1 MELIYSGKVRDIYD
15 AGEDR
20 LVMVTSDRMSAFD
33 VVMDEPIP
41 DKGRVLTATSA
52 YWFDHLASVGD
63 GSIGSH
69 LISCDLAD
77 VPGGGEHP
85 EWAGRVM
92 LTRRAE
98 MLPVEAIV
106 RGYITGSA
114 WREYS
119 ASGTIHGMTAPEG
132 LDESSRLPQP
142 MYTPS
147 TKAEVGAH
155 DENISADAAAEI
167 LGGEMAQRVKAAALA
182 LFAAGSAAAAER
194 GLILAD
200 TKFEFGLIDGHLVL
214 CDEVLTPDS
223 SRVWPADG
231 YAPGGPQPAFDKEPL
246 RAWLSKQPW
255 DKSPPPPALPP
266 EVVAETADRYREAYA
281 RLTGRALADWPGAA
295 AERIG
300 PGATV
305 R

>member
-15 AGEDR
+15 AGDDR
-20 LVMVTSDRMSAFD
+20 LAMVTSDRISAFD
-33 VVMDEPIP
+33 VVMHEEIP

-52 YWFDHLASVGD
+52 HWFDHLASVGD

-69 LISCDLAD
+69 LISTDLAD
-77 VPGGGEHP
+77 VPDGDAHP

-106 RGYITGSA
+106 RGYVSGSA

-119 ASGTIHGMTAPEG
+119 ASGTIHGMAAPEG
-132 LDESSRLPQP
+132 LVESSRLPQP

-147 TKAEVGAH
+147 TKAAVGDH
-155 DENISADAAAEI
+155 DENISVEAAADL
-167 LGGEMAQRVKAAALA
+167 LGGGLAQRVEAAALA
-182 LFAAGSAAAAER
+182 IFAAGSAAAERR

-200 TKFEFGLIDGHLVL
+200 TKFEFGLIDDRLVL

-223 SRVWPADG
+223 SRVWPAEG

-246 RAWLSKQPW
+246 RAWLSEQPW
-255 DKSPPPPALPP
+255 DKTPPPPTLPP
-266 EVVAETADRYREAYA
+266 EVVAETAARYREAYA
-281 RLTGRALADWPGAA
+281 RLTGRSLDDWPGAA
-295 AERIG
+295 
-300 PGATV
+300 T
-305 R
+305 

>member
-33 VVMDEPIP
+33 VVMTEPIP

-132 LDESSRLPQP
+132 LVESSRLPQP

-223 SRVWPADG
+223 SRYWDASTYVAG
-231 YAPGGPQPAFDKEPL
+231 RVQPSFDKQIV
-246 RAWLSKQPW
+246 RNWLTSTESGW
-255 DKSPPPPALPP
+255 DRTGEAPPPALPP
-266 EVVAETADRYREAYA
+266 EIVDRARARYIDAYE
-281 RLTGRALADWPGAA
+281 RLSQLCFDNWPGGQ
-295 AERIG
+295 EEL
-300 PGATV
+300 
-305 R
+305 